1 MKGPTSVQKLLPN
14 QLPTYQLQKQSHGKI
29 ADSRS
34 KVLSLRSGKGNGIVW
49 VNKVYYIDVTQLSS
63 TVDIGLASQEERH
76 QQRSDYYLVITAWQN
91 IFTASNSK
99 PHQTAHVDLIA
110 RIQTTLSC
118 TVHLF

>member
-49 VNKVYYIDVTQLSS
+49 VNKGYYIDVTQLSS
-63 TVDIGLASQEERH
+63 TVDTGLASQDERH
-76 QQRSDYYLVITAWQN
+76 QQRSDYYLVKTAWQN
-91 IFTASNSK
+91 IFIASNSK
-99 PHQTAHVDLIA
+99 PHQT
-110 RIQTTLSC
+110 
-118 TVHLF
+118 